1 MGKIYYPAQY
11 KFCMD
16 LNPLIDLD
24 LQKKYEIRD
33 HFLAPNAMKNS
44 SSLRR
49 KLTKPEE
56 TLRPPYTRDAD
67 RILHSKAYA
76 RYIDKTQVFFLIDND
91 HITHRV
97 LHVQLV
103 SKIARTIGR
112 ALQLNEDLIEAIS
125 LGHDI
130 GHPPYGHM
138 GEEILTNLCEN
149 EYQIGKFLHSVQAIQ
164 FLDSIEDLNLTLQ
177 VLDGI
182 LCHNGEATDSKIDPE
197 GDLEWDTFDEKVKQ
211 TQSGK
216 DIKPSTYEGCV
227 VRIADNIAYLGRDLE
242 DAIELELFSKDDFDE
257 FPSSCN
263 ELFNIDFEHSKHIN
277 WTILDTLIKDVINT
291 SYNQKSLCFS
301 KSAVDAV
308 KQLKQ
313 FNYHHIYLNEKLH
326 DEDDKIEFMFRAIFE
341 YFINELKSRNTNS
354 LIYKHMLDCN
364 WIPDLYKKTI
374 SPEKLVRDFI
384 AGMTDRY
391 FETRFYEIMIP
402 YHKENFK

>member
-1 MGKIYYPAQY
+1 
-11 KFCMD
+11 MD
-16 LNPLIDLD
+16 LNPKINLE
-24 LQKKYEIRD
+24 LQKKYEGWDQFLSPIAVRD
-33 HFLAPNAMKNS
+33 S
-44 SSLRR
+44 SYSRR
-49 KLTKPEE
+49 KQSKPEE
-56 TLRPPYTRDAD
+56 TIRPPFSRDAD

-112 ALQLNEDLIEAIS
+112 ALGLNEDLIEAIS

-138 GEEILTNLCEN
+138 GEGILNDLCEN
-149 EYQIGKFLHSVQAIQ
+149 EYKIGKFLHNVQAIQ
-164 FLDSIEDLNLTLQ
+164 FFDKIENLNLTIQ

-182 LCHNGEATDSKIDPE
+182 LCHNGEVTDNKLLPE
-197 GDLEWDTFDEKVKQ
+197 GTLTWDEFDEKVRQ

-242 DAIELELFSKDDFDE
+242 DAIELDLLTNDDFSE
-257 FPSSCN
+257 FPETCK
-263 ELFNIDFEHSKHIN
+263 ELFNIDFNNSKHIN
-277 WTILDTLIKDVINT
+277 WRILDTSIKDVVNT
-291 SYNQKSLCFS
+291 SYNEKMICFS
-301 KSAVDAV
+301 KDIANCV

-313 FNYHHIYLNEKLH
+313 FNYDHIYLNEKLH
-326 DEDDKIEFMFRAIFE
+326 DEDDKINFMFQAIFE
-341 YFINELKSRNTNS
+341 YFIYDYKYRNTNS
-354 LIYKHMLDCN
+354 LIYKHMLDYD
-364 WIPDLYKKTI
+364 WIPDSYKKSI
-374 SPEKLVRDFI
+374 SPEELVRDFI

-402 YHKENFK
+402 YHKESFK